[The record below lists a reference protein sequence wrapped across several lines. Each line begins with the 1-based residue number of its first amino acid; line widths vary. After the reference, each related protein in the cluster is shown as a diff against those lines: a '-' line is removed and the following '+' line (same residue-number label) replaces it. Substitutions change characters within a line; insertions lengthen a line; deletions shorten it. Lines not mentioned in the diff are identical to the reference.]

1 MADRAAVEVGDAPV
15 GREGDFS
22 GGAISG
28 ESELLPIAREV
39 VKEVLDIGVGADV
52 SVFHFEDLLSSF
64 DARFGGNSGGLLNYG
79 GVVDFEA
86 KAKFDWIWENPG

>member
-39 VKEVLDIGVGADV
+39 VKETMV
-52 SVFHFEDLLSSF
+52 S
-64 DARFGGNSGGLLNYG
+64 
-79 GVVDFEA
+79 
-86 KAKFDWIWENPG
+86 